1 MVNKTS
7 ITLVCIPKRICD
19 YTLQN
24 QSKSSVSK
32 CQHNS
37 SKKNWQRIASGVLA
51 HVARVASLCKP
62 GSGVATHPLDQR
74 AITMYMLWKE
84 EILWYPDCLLSCF
97 SQSCNLGWIWPFR
110 TTRAN
115 IKIYPGSSTIIL
127 LVRAM
132 YIRIY
137 IYIYL
142 LNEEMARL
150 QVTFPVW
157 CVMCAEPSHSA
168 PLRQAAAETAVCA
181 DLTAWKS
188 VRSWDDGIH
197 NFLNVHLD
205 LLQI

>member
-1 MVNKTS
+1 MVKKTS

-62 GSGVATHPLDQR
+62 GSGVATHHAMDQR
-74 AITMYMLWKE
+74 AMTMYMLWKE
-84 EILWYPDCLLSCF
+84 EILWHPDCLLSCF

-110 TTRAN
+110 TRAS
-115 IKIYPGSSTIIL
+115 IKIYPGSSTIIP

-132 YIRIY
+132 YIY
-137 IYIYL
+137 IHIFSKWGNGSAASDISCL
-142 LNEEMARL
+142 
-150 QVTFPVW
+150 
-157 CVMCAEPSHSA
+157 MCAEPSHSA

-181 DLTAWKS
+181 DLMAWKS

-197 NFLNVHLD
+197 NFLNVHLESR
-205 LLQI
+205 LVAMNT